1 MSAEVKKNV
10 LGGMLQS
17 CCHSPK
23 TGYFRDGYCRTDDTD
38 FGSHVICAEVTAG
51 FLEFSK
57 SRGNDLTTPRPEYN
71 FPGLS
76 PGDRWCLCALRWKEA
91 FEAANSFDKDAV
103 RDAIA
108 AVEME
113 TFYGD
118 VKFGPD
124 GNNIAKPMFLRQ
136 IGSDGSYNLVQ
147 TFNDLDYPRNV
158 SY

>member
-10 LGGMLQS
+10 LGGVLQS

-76 PGDRWCLCALRWKEA
+76 PGDRWCVCALRWKEA
-91 FEAANSFDKDAV
+91 WEEGLAPAVILEACDEAALRYITLEILKDF
-103 RDAIA
+103 AI
-108 AVEME
+108 
-113 TFYGD
+113 
-118 VKFGPD
+118 
-124 GNNIAKPMFLRQ
+124 KP
-136 IGSDGSYNLVQ
+136 SH
-147 TFNDLDYPRNV
+147 
-158 SY
+158 

>member
-1 MSAEVKKNV
+1 MSEEVKKNV

-91 FEAANSFDKDAV
+91 WEEGLAPAVILEACDEAALRYITLEILKDF
-103 RDAIA
+103 AI
-108 AVEME
+108 
-113 TFYGD
+113 
-118 VKFGPD
+118 
-124 GNNIAKPMFLRQ
+124 KP
-136 IGSDGSYNLVQ
+136 SH
-147 TFNDLDYPRNV
+147 
-158 SY
+158 

>member
-57 SRGNDLTTPRPEYN
+57 SRGNDLITPRPEYN

-91 FEAANSFDKDAV
+91 WEEGLAPAVILEACDEAALRYITLEILKDF
-103 RDAIA
+103 AI
-108 AVEME
+108 
-113 TFYGD
+113 
-118 VKFGPD
+118 
-124 GNNIAKPMFLRQ
+124 KP
-136 IGSDGSYNLVQ
+136 SH
-147 TFNDLDYPRNV
+147 
-158 SY
+158 

>member
-1 MSAEVKKNV
+1 MSTEIKKNV

-76 PGDRWCLCALRWKEA
+76 PGDRWCLCALRWREA
-91 FEAANSFDKDAV
+91 WEEGLAPAVILEACDEAALRYITLEILKDF
-103 RDAIA
+103 AI
-108 AVEME
+108 
-113 TFYGD
+113 
-118 VKFGPD
+118 
-124 GNNIAKPMFLRQ
+124 KP
-136 IGSDGSYNLVQ
+136 SH
-147 TFNDLDYPRNV
+147 
-158 SY
+158 

>member
-1 MSAEVKKNV
+1 MSMEIKKNV

-57 SRGNDLTTPRPEYN
+57 SRGNDLITPRPEYN

-91 FEAANSFDKDAV
+91 WEEGLAPAVILEACDEAALRYITLEILKDF
-103 RDAIA
+103 AI
-108 AVEME
+108 
-113 TFYGD
+113 
-118 VKFGPD
+118 
-124 GNNIAKPMFLRQ
+124 KP
-136 IGSDGSYNLVQ
+136 SH
-147 TFNDLDYPRNV
+147 
-158 SY
+158 

>member
-1 MSAEVKKNV
+1 MSTEVKKNV
-10 LGGMLQS
+10 LGGILQS

-57 SRGNDLTTPRPEYN
+57 SRGNDLITPRPEYN

-91 FEAANSFDKDAV
+91 WEEGLAPAVILEACDEAALRYITLEILKDF
-103 RDAIA
+103 AI
-108 AVEME
+108 
-113 TFYGD
+113 
-118 VKFGPD
+118 
-124 GNNIAKPMFLRQ
+124 KP
-136 IGSDGSYNLVQ
+136 SH
-147 TFNDLDYPRNV
+147 
-158 SY
+158 

>member
-10 LGGMLQS
+10 LGGVLQS

-38 FGSHVICAEVTAG
+38 FGSHVICAEVTSG

-91 FEAANSFDKDAV
+91 WEEGLAPAVILEACDEAALRYITLEILKDF
-103 RDAIA
+103 AI
-108 AVEME
+108 
-113 TFYGD
+113 
-118 VKFGPD
+118 
-124 GNNIAKPMFLRQ
+124 KP
-136 IGSDGSYNLVQ
+136 SH
-147 TFNDLDYPRNV
+147 
-158 SY
+158 

>member
-57 SRGNDLTTPRPEYN
+57 NRGNDLTTPRPEYN

-91 FEAANSFDKDAV
+91 WEAGLAPAVILEACDEAALRYITLEILKDF
-103 RDAIA
+103 AI
-108 AVEME
+108 
-113 TFYGD
+113 
-118 VKFGPD
+118 
-124 GNNIAKPMFLRQ
+124 KP
-136 IGSDGSYNLVQ
+136 SH
-147 TFNDLDYPRNV
+147 
-158 SY
+158 

>member
-91 FEAANSFDKDAV
+91 WEEGLAPAVILEACDEAALRYITLEILKDF
-103 RDAIA
+103 AI
-108 AVEME
+108 
-113 TFYGD
+113 
-118 VKFGPD
+118 
-124 GNNIAKPMFLRQ
+124 KP
-136 IGSDGSYNLVQ
+136 SH
-147 TFNDLDYPRNV
+147 
-158 SY
+158 